1 MQACLPSL
9 SCERPCQPF
18 DQRHASS
25 EKRGGWWVLQD
36 EPGKLQTFMPVM
48 SLADFPDIAAAAQHA
63 KAVTLAYPK
72 TSAIII
78 REAGILCWGLMA
90 NAQVTFPLIVPSA

>member
-1 MQACLPSL
+1 MY
-9 SCERPCQPF
+9 
-18 DQRHASS
+18 RHASS
-25 EKRGGWWVLQD
+25 GNQGGWWVLQD

-90 NAQVTFPLIVPSA
+90 NAQVTILFTSA

>member
-1 MQACLPSL
+1 M
-9 SCERPCQPF
+9 
-18 DQRHASS
+18 
-25 EKRGGWWVLQD
+25 QD

-48 SLADFPDIAAAAQHA
+48 SLSDFPDIAAAAQHA

-90 NAQVTFPLIVPSA
+90 NAQVTIHFTSA